1 MTLCTLLYFIINQYY
16 FITVI
21 SRSNVLSNYQNPLRF
36 IFSLGRPGRSCNAR
50 CGRSSS
56 AFASSW
62 KIPKGSINAIGAWPG
77 CLVLAGLFFHVLEAT
92 ISPHGKSCMVSGRF
106 LLSQWMYH
114 QFLRFLLM
122 CYWLALT
129 LLVKQCCDVGL
140 WPSMMT
146 AALFVWKTLKNNIKN
161 NNKYYISWCM
171 QRRKNNWRWRW
182 WLTAPL
188 RTRCSSVL
196 RHLQLRR
203 CAP

>member
-1 MTLCTLLYFIINQYY
+1 M
-16 FITVI
+16 
-21 SRSNVLSNYQNPLRF
+21 LSNHQNPLRF

-106 LLSQWMYH
+106 PLSQWTYH

-146 AALFVWKTLKNNIKN
+146 AALFVLVWKTLKNNIKN